1 MEGSE
6 ADGRAPSVRAWLEAL
21 IGRADIDTTGLE
33 LAGLVRMTANLYDEA
48 VVVQHPR
55 AGGISGPRW
64 ALLGRLFAE
73 EVRGNREGLSP
84 THLSR
89 WQKVSKNTI
98 SALLRGLEEQGLIV
112 RAVDPADRRGFRIR
126 LTDAGREL
134 VRSTAPDHLAYLNS
148 LVTDLTPEERAQ
160 LLELLG
166 KLCRS
171 LAARVPRLCV
181 PCPQEAASHTSK
193 GR

>member
-1 MEGSE
+1 MKCHR
-6 ADGRAPSVRAWLEAL
+6 ADGPPPVRVLLEAL
-21 IGRADIDTTGLE
+21 VGEADVDTTGLE
-33 LAGLVRMTANLYDEA
+33 LAGLIRLTANLYDEA
-48 VVVQHPR
+48 AIVQHPR

-64 ALLGRLFAE
+64 MLLGRLLAE
-73 EVRGNREGLSP
+73 EARGNREGLSP

-89 WQKVSKNTI
+89 WQKVSKNTV
-98 SALLRGLEEQGLIV
+98 SALLRGLEEQGLIE

-134 VRSTAPDHLAYLNS
+134 VRSTAPQHLAYLNS
-148 LVTDLTPEERAQ
+148 LVEDLTSEERAQ
-160 LLELLG
+160 LLALLG

-171 LAARVPRLCV
+171 LAARLPR
-181 PCPQEAASHTSK
+181 PCPPPAQETVHNRSE